1 MTPSDQL
8 EPSTGSVPPL
18 PAWERDFLVRRTQ
31 SLLEAQVPLSL
42 LLDLA
47 DPLGLDS
54 RAVYAA
60 EPAEAGWLDRLVG

>member
-8 EPSTGSVPPL
+8 EPPTRIVPPL
-18 PAWERDFLVRRTQ
+18 PAWEHDFLVRRTQ

-54 RAVYAA
+54 HAMYV
-60 EPAEAGWLDRLVG
+60 AEASDGDWLDSLVG